1 MPGWWYTVESLTP
14 KHLVHQFK
22 MAIHEALGSSTKT
35 RSMMRARSAKQ
46 RFPVAQWVEDLDTLQ
61 TESITISKE
70 ENHERGHSL
79 GYTLRSPSMTNL
91 RTLFTGGHG
100 NGSLPDLPPP
110 FSNRHGSSL
119 ALPGTPGTP
128 GAPWTPQSARSSMM
142 SARSSVMDPWIP
154 PRIDKETA
162 MPSPSLKALQVY
174 SPSPTGSPAPEEVL
188 LPPTLNFARDSDSIS
203 SRRFS
208 TLSYDSVSGGRE
220 DFALQKV
227 DPAFTDASGVYL
239 KEFEKKLEYLGA
251 KSSENLLCI
260 EENLMKSEKNFF
272 KDYRDA
278 KMGISTPKNT
288 GSRAPSI
295 IGSRPSTPVGS
306 FFEHSAHGSVESVPN
321 ENLLNEFPLGA
332 GYKPPSGL
340 SLWLLYRIGDWP
352 IYSILLAF
360 GQIIAA
366 NSYQITLLIGEVG
379 ETALQLYI
387 IATIYA
393 VSSICWWLLFRRVQS
408 VYCLSLPFVFYGL
421 AFLCIGVAPFFG
433 SFARGVCQS
442 RISRFR
448 IYC

>member
-1 MPGWWYTVESLTP
+1 MPGWWYTVESITP

-22 MAIHEALGSSTKT
+22 MAIHEALGSSEKT

-61 TESITISKE
+61 TESISISKE
-70 ENHERGHSL
+70 ENYDRGHSL
-79 GYTLRSPSMTNL
+79 ANTLKSPSMTNL

-100 NGSLPDLPPP
+100 NGSQPDLPPP

-119 ALPGTPGTP
+119 ALPGTPGSP
-128 GAPWTPQSARSSMM
+128 GMPWTPQSARSS
-142 SARSSVMDPWIP
+142 VVDPWTP
-154 PRIDKETA
+154 PRALDKELG
-162 MPSPSLKALQVY
+162 MPSPTLRASHAY
-174 SPSPTGSPAPEEVL
+174 APSPVGSPAPEDVL
-188 LPPTLNFARDSDSIS
+188 LPPTLSFAQDSDSMK

-288 GSRAPSI
+288 GSRAPSFM
-295 IGSRPSTPVGS
+295 GSRPGTPVGS
-306 FFEHSAHGSVESVPN
+306 FFEHSTHGSVDSVPN

-332 GYKPPSGL
+332 NYKPPSGI

-352 IYSILLAF
+352 IYSILLAL

-379 ETALQLYI
+379 ETALQLYV

-393 VSSICWWLLFRRVQS
+393 VSSIGWWLLFRRVQS
-408 VYCLSLPFVFYGL
+408 VYCLSLPFVLYGL
-421 AFLCIGVAPFFG
+421 AFFCIGIAPFAG
-433 SFARGVCQS
+433 SFARGVSQNQT
-442 RISRFR
+442 SRFR
-448 IYC
+448 H